1 MLTKLAVQR
10 IAADPQTTGNSR
22 DMPVFS
28 FDHAEQ
34 SLPFGYAQWIVNRL
48 VVTCGQ

>member
-1 MLTKLAVQR
+1 MLTKLAIQR
-10 IAADPQTTGNSR
+10 IAADPQTTGNTR

-28 FDHAEQ
+28 FNQAEQ

-48 VVTCGQ
+48 VVAYRQ